1 MRKFLLSMAA
11 FVVALA
17 ANAQGINAKK
27 FNGKLE
33 KAVPVQV
40 APMLRKAPL
49 TRRADLAANQRL
61 IGYYTTDDADN
72 CLGLGSMTTGTNSAG
87 ALLEP
92 SDYSDYIGKK
102 VVGIRFSMGPST
114 TASNVAVYSVNSQG
128 QMTSIASVDTTIVSS
143 STMSRTSVNMT
154 WNTVMFPESQQFDLT
169 NDFAGLMATYTYNQT
184 ASNYPIGTYSR
195 VTNRNLYAYANIS
208 ATYGGSGEGWYNFGG
223 DYGAPAIQLI
233 VEGEFP
239 ANDLKLVYF
248 APGVDFYQQGTEGQF
263 AVIVK
268 NTGMA
273 KAKYELAFALDGTP
287 IDTLTN
293 DDAEGEA
300 DSLDVMAND
309 TIVVDFDV
317 DEALATGNHD
327 LKVNVVSINGEA
339 PAAETTDD
347 DTLST
352 SFTVY
357 KDKADRQKNLVEHY
371 TSNECTFCYLGEE
384 FLEALSKQTDKMAW
398 VSVHGIQNGSVPDP
412 TRTAQCDT
420 LMAYGNLSGFPSA
433 SFDRVILDGDSYIMG
448 IGYSEQYHSQLATS
462 FAQIMDE
469 IGEMYPSFVTL
480 GINNSFDNA
489 RNLTVTVTGTG
500 VADAQKLIGDY
511 RLYVYLC
518 EDSLKFNQYT
528 NGRWIANDN
537 HNHVFRVALGTVM
550 GNAINWNGDNF
561 DATYTYDIP
570 EAWNTK
576 NMKVVAFVAPRL
588 DVDDLSRAAVNQCAE
603 SSLATVTGIE
613 SVKDN
618 TNAAA
623 NNSVSAIY
631 NAAGQRVAKAQRGL
645 NIVKYADGRTE
656 KVVVK

>member
-27 FNGKLE
+27 LNMKIE
-33 KAVPVQV
+33 EANPVQMM
-40 APMLRKAPL
+40 PRLKNHAPL
-49 TRRADLAANQRL
+49 KAQLAANER
-61 IGYYTTDDADN
+61 IAGNYTSDTYASSDEG
-72 CLGLGSMTTGTNSAG
+72 LGLTGLAGELSVYTYWDASVLAKMNGMKLKAIRFALANAVKVSQVAIYGVASNGSATILASDTVTGSTSPAGWTTVELSSPWTIST
-87 ALLEP
+87 
-92 SDYSDYIGKK
+92 SDYTGFYVGFTYTQGSSQYSISSFPLSYVDEGTIQDSYAYGNYGKGEGFYYIG
-102 VVGIRFSMGPST
+102 T
-114 TASNVAVYSVNSQG
+114 TSYGNLSVQG
-128 QMTSIASVDTTIVSS
+128 V
-143 STMSRTSVNMT
+143 
-154 WNTVMFPESQQFDLT
+154 
-169 NDFAGLMATYTYNQT
+169 
-184 ASNYPIGTYSR
+184 
-195 VTNRNLYAYANIS
+195 
-208 ATYGGSGEGWYNFGG
+208 
-223 DYGAPAIQLI
+223 
-233 VEGEFP
+233 VEGDFP
-239 ANDLKLVYF
+239 ANDMKVLYF
-248 APGVDFYQQGTEGQF
+248 APGVDFYQQGAEGQF
-263 AVIVK
+263 AVIVQ
-268 NTGMA
+268 NYGSA
-273 KAKYELAFALDGTP
+273 KAKYELAVALDGTP

-293 DDAEGEA
+293 GDAEGEA
-300 DSLDVMAND
+300 DSLGVMAND
-309 TIVVDFDV
+309 TIIVGFDV

-371 TSNECTFCYLGEE
+371 TSSSCTYCYLGEE
-384 FLEALSKQTDKMAW
+384 LLEAVEKQTNKMAW
-398 VSVHGIQNGSVPDP
+398 VSVHGIQNSNNPDP
-412 TRTAQCDT
+412 TNTAQCDT

-462 FAQIMDE
+462 LAQIMDE
-469 IGEMYPSFVTL
+469 IAEMYPSFVTL

-489 RNLTVTVTGTG
+489 RNLTVNVTGTG

-528 NGRWIANDN
+528 NGSWVRNDN

-588 DVDDLSRAAVNQCAE
+588 DVYDLSRAAVNQCAE